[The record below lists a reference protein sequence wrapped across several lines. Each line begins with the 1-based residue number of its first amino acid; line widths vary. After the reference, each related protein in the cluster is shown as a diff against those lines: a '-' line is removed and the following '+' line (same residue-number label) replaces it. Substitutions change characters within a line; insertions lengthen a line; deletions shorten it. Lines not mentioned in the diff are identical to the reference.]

1 MDIEFTQH
9 CLYTIVDSVQMK
21 THRLS
26 CNWQC
31 LNYCD
36 KPLMIDRQITLFDKP
51 FALHF
56 HYQLSS

>member
-9 CLYTIVDSVQMK
+9 WLYTIVESVQMK
-21 THRLS
+21 TQRLS

-56 HYQLSS
+56 H